1 MNKFVL
7 SIIVFTFFAANSY
20 AQKVLGVDINTTSKK
35 FELAMSKKGYK
46 PIEKVSG
53 QSMYNIT
60 YAGYNNTKMKILFD
74 DVNDSITLVKLN
86 FDNRPIKERSDIFDN
101 LQKQFKVKYP
111 NGESFRMDTD
121 IINSHSRWWRTD
133 GISMRF
139 DEVNG
144 DLGIDYMP
152 NYKSNPNK
160 RVKPS
165 DDM

>member
-1 MNKFVL
+1 MKKILLLAVT
-7 SIIVFTFFAANSY
+7 ITFLVSNSY

-46 PIEKVSG
+46 PIEKVYG
-53 QSMYNIT
+53 QSTYNIT
-60 YAGYNNTKMKILFD
+60 YAGYNNTKMKVHFD

-86 FDNRPIKERSDIFDN
+86 FDNREVKERSEIFDN
-101 LQKQFKVKYP
+101 LQNQFKEKYP
-111 NGESFRMDTD
+111 NGKSFRMDTD
-121 IINSHSRWWRTD
+121 VINSHSRWWRTD

-144 DLGIDYMP
+144 ELGIDYMP

-160 RVKPS
+160 KVKPS
-165 DDM
+165 DDI